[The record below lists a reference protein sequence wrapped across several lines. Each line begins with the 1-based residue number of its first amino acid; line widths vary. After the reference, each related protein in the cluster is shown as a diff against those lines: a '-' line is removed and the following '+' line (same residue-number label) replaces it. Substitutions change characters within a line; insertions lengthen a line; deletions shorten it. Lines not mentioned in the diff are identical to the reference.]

1 MKLLLLLLQ
10 IFFFGLGTG
19 GTQDRVPLEP
29 RMKNPIRATQYISDY
44 SVDNKIPL
52 TVYYTIEDGKLEG
65 YGRYNFHVELY
76 RKTATPA
83 DYNYSGYDRGHM
95 FPSASSNS
103 YTANY
108 ESFDMVNMCPQL
120 PGFNRGIW
128 KSTEDFERNNCYPYA
143 YVICGVILYGYE
155 KKYNLI
161 TIPEYFY
168 KIIYNPTEQSMIA
181 FLLQQTSTGNLKQ
194 YVVTV
199 DKIESL
205 LHTDFFYQLPY
216 FQQMLMESRVNLN
229 KWNW

>member
-1 MKLLLLLLQ
+1 MRILLLLLQ
-10 IFFFGLGTG
+10 IYFFGFAGVPNK
-19 GTQDRVPLEP
+19 VPLEP
-29 RMKNPIRATQYISDY
+29 KMSNPIKATQYISDY
-44 SVDNKIPL
+44 SVKDHIPL
-52 TVYYTIEDGKLEG
+52 MVYYTIEDEKLQG

-76 RKTATPA
+76 NKTAQPS

-128 KSTEDFERNNCYPYA
+128 KITEDFERNNCYPLA
-143 YVICGVILYGYE
+143 HVICGVILHGSE
-155 KKYNLI
+155 KTYNKI

-168 KIIYNPTEQSMIA
+168 KIIYNPTENAMIA
-181 FLLQQTSTGNLKQ
+181 FLLQQTTTGNLKS
-194 YVVTV
+194 YAVTV
-199 DKIESL
+199 DTIERL
-205 LHTDFFYQLPY
+205 TGKDFFYQLPY
-216 FQQMLMESRVNLN
+216 FQQSLLESKIDYN